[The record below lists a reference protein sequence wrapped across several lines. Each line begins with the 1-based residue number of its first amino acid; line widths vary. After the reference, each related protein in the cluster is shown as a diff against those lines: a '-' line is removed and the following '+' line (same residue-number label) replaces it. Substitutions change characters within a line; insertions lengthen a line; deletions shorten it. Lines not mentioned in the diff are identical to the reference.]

1 MKGILRGAYCVALSI
16 SIFLCGVIL
25 ALSCRGITLY
35 KKELL
40 QNGMTVAITL
50 FMAACIVMLCV
61 YGKDKL
67 QTTRRKFSV
76 FMFLLIGL
84 AQIAFLLLVSRPMT
98 IADPARVQN
107 EALAMLKYHYGQM
120 DPTNS
125 YMQNYGN
132 NHFITICF
140 YYFYKFLTDVGI
152 TKVWVPTVVL
162 NVLAIDLGILLTFL
176 SVKKMRGIGTANF
189 ALVLFFLCPTTYLW
203 LTSVYTNTLSFPFIM
218 GILYLGLIDK
228 PAKRWRMA
236 VHDVLLAVVMA
247 VGYRVRPTTIIPII
261 ALGLYLTLRL
271 IAGWQNRRALRAS
284 ETMETENASEEQQHS
299 RQRVLEGAVRVG
311 LVVCVSMAVLFSSSN
326 LVAKHVD
333 AKKFNQQFPVVHW
346 VMMGMNEKSK
356 GGFNRNDR
364 RYTSSFLT
372 KEQKRKADIARL
384 KQRVKKMGPVGLAKH
399 FGNKMMRV
407 WAMGDDDGITNAQYA
422 YQYPPFFRYFAG
434 KQNAWFMIYMQ
445 AFRIAMLFLMLCAMC
460 RQFLQREA
468 APGAMY
474 TLTFAG
480 AVMFFML
487 WEAGKRYN
495 ICFTGVCLLLMA
507 EGADGFTNTVFNKG
521 DAWLKAHFN
530 GMRLHAARLV
540 VLAVG
545 LFCFAGSF
553 AAANQLSHP
562 RTYVEIPY
570 FNSKRGKDEEPIR
583 WRYHKNLKVLEQTIE
598 QGQLEWRNRWNRIR
612 LYFWNLAPNESG
624 DEYRIQVLALDDKE
638 VLYDKTIAPN
648 QVKREGYTIAIA
660 KNKLKQRDSQIGYL
674 IRLTHVGASDRLIP
688 MVCRFPL
695 LDPYPYGELKVDGQY
710 KDWDLSMKIFL
721 KKNE

>member
-1 MKGILRGAYCVALSI
+1 
-16 SIFLCGVIL
+16 
-25 ALSCRGITLY
+25 
-35 KKELL
+35 
-40 QNGMTVAITL
+40 
-50 FMAACIVMLCV
+50 
-61 YGKDKL
+61 
-67 QTTRRKFSV
+67 
-76 FMFLLIGL
+76 
-84 AQIAFLLLVSRPMT
+84 
-98 IADPARVQN
+98 
-107 EALAMLKYHYGQM
+107 
-120 DPTNS
+120 
-125 YMQNYGN
+125 
-132 NHFITICF
+132 
-140 YYFYKFLTDVGI
+140 
-152 TKVWVPTVVL
+152 
-162 NVLAIDLGILLTFL
+162 
-176 SVKKMRGIGTANF
+176 
-189 ALVLFFLCPTTYLW
+189 
-203 LTSVYTNTLSFPFIM
+203 
-218 GILYLGLIDK
+218 
-228 PAKRWRMA
+228 
-236 VHDVLLAVVMA
+236 
-247 VGYRVRPTTIIPII
+247 
-261 ALGLYLTLRL
+261 
-271 IAGWQNRRALRAS
+271 
-284 ETMETENASEEQQHS
+284 METENASEEQQHS

-364 RYTSSFLT
+364 RYTSSFPT

-583 WRYHKNLKVLEQTIE
+583 WRYHKNPKVLEQTIE

-688 MVCRFPL
+688 MICRFPL

-710 KDWDLSMKIFL
+710 KDWDLSMKIFR
-721 KKNE
+721 KKNA

>member
-76 FMFLLIGL
+76 FLFLLIGL

-107 EALAMLKYHYGQM
+107 EALAMLKYHHGQM

-218 GILYLGLIDK
+218 GVLYLGLIDK

-261 ALGLYLTLRL
+261 ALGLYLALRL
-271 IAGWQNRRALRAS
+271 VAGWQNRRALRAS

-364 RYTSSFLT
+364 RYTSSFPT

-545 LFCFAGSF
+545 LSCFAGSF

-648 QVKREGYTIAIA
+648 
-660 KNKLKQRDSQIGYL
+660 
-674 IRLTHVGASDRLIP
+674 
-688 MVCRFPL
+688 
-695 LDPYPYGELKVDGQY
+695 
-710 KDWDLSMKIFL
+710 
-721 KKNE
+721 